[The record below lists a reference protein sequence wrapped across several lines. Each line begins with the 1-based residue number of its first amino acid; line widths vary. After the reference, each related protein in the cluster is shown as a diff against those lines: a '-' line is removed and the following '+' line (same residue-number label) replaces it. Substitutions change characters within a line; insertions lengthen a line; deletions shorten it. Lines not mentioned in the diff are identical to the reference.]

1 MEPRTPYPLDA
12 QRVDEYLDDKRVL
25 AVCHPPN
32 IPTLSSPAHSPRT
45 HIAHPYPT
53 PRTSPVRR
61 SASLNAPS
69 VPDAPPFHIDHNQ
82 YDPLIQPA
90 LIKHEIVPSASSRRT
105 IARARYESS
114 RVIAG
119 LDDRV
124 LVIVGPC
131 SIHNPEQALE
141 YARRLRDAL
150 PQWPNLLIIMR
161 SYL

>member
-1 MEPRTPYPLDA
+1 MDTPYPLDA

-25 AVCHPPN
+25 AVCPPKSHKFN
-32 IPTLSSPAHSPRT
+32 PTYCPISSAT
-45 HIAHPYPT
+45 TVYPT
-53 PRTSPVRR
+53 PHASPVRR
-61 SASLNAPS
+61 PAPLS
-69 VPDAPPFHIDHNQ
+69 STPDITDYNQ

-90 LIKHEIVPSASSRRT
+90 LIKHELVPSPASRRT

-131 SIHNPEQALE
+131 SIHSPEQALE
-141 YARRLRDAL
+141 YARRLRDAI